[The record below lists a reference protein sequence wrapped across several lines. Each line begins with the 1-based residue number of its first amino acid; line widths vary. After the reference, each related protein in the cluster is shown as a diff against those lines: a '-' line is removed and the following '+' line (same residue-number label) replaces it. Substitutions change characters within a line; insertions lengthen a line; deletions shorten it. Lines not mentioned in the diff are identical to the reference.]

1 MDKQLI
7 IMSTDQEIID
17 AVRELNAEI
26 YDRSKLEYVGFKANT
41 DGMTFGVEFV
51 GICIWNDDDD
61 ERAFDEEK
69 NEYEPLVPFLRRRAI
84 EEILKLS
91 SIWEKT
97 KIMDAAPKAIKSGTT
112 PIGVPCSAGLEELE
126 SAPQVLIRYAGR
138 DGGYSPYYDR
148 WQTILHG
155 LGKPIASKRRDSSN
169 AEASHGE
176 KNL

>member
-26 YDRSKLEYVGFKANT
+26 YDRTKLEYVGFKANT

-126 SAPQVLIRYAGR
+126 SALQVL
-138 DGGYSPYYDR
+138 YSPYYDR

>member
-26 YDRSKLEYVGFKANT
+26 YDRTKLEYVGFKANT

-84 EEILKLS
+84 EEIAKLS
-91 SIWEKT
+91 SIWENVPDLCLCQTDKT
-97 KIMDAAPKAIKSGTT
+97 AHSARTRQKTQPKS
-112 PIGVPCSAGLEELE
+112 
-126 SAPQVLIRYAGR
+126 
-138 DGGYSPYYDR
+138 D
-148 WQTILHG
+148 
-155 LGKPIASKRRDSSN
+155 
-169 AEASHGE
+169 
-176 KNL
+176 